1 MINKN
6 NYETYFMSYIDN
18 ELNAA
23 ERADVEA
30 FVLTDSKYAE
40 ELAIFEKTK
49 LHAPNIEMED
59 KIFLY
64 RFPEMEASLDIDF
77 KKSLYKKEGPVGKII
92 FTPNLM
98 RASFAIAAMLI
109 LFIGL
114 QLFKSESNIVESNIV
129 NSTLKDKTA
138 LAITNNSSINSKQ
151 TENTILP
158 NEVNEAAIN
167 KNSTAVLSRLAISKK
182 INNAKF
188 TIAESATTNQAGFE
202 DQAIVNNNMNTNI
215 INTTEGLSQTSRE
228 NENNNKLTAKF
239 NQTQISS
246 TALET
251 MANEEEKIILPTNYK
266 EIDTEEED
274 RTINIG
280 MIEIDGAAFR
290 GITRKFSALLKR
302 NKIDKEK

>member
-6 NYETYFMSYIDN
+6 NYETFFMSYIDN

-23 ERADVEA
+23 ERAAVEA

-40 ELAIFEKTK
+40 ELALFEKAK
-49 LHAPNIEMED
+49 IQAPSIEHIEMED

-64 RFPEMEASLDIDF
+64 RFPEMQASLDADF
-77 KKSLYKKEGPVGKII
+77 KKSLYKKEAPVRKVL
-92 FTPNLM
+92 FTPNVM
-98 RASFAIAAMLI
+98 RASFAIAA
-109 LFIGL
+109 LFILLIGV
-114 QLFKSESNIVESNIV
+114 QLFKTSSVI
-129 NSTLKDKTA
+129 KDKTA
-138 LAITNNSSINSKQ
+138 IAITNNASTNSKQ
-151 TENTILP
+151 PENTILP

-182 INNAKF
+182 INNAHI
-188 TIAESATTNQAGFE
+188 TIAESVRANQAGFE
-202 DQAIVNNNMNTNI
+202 DQAIVHNNMNTNI

-239 NQTQISS
+239 NEAQISS
-246 TALET
+246 SSMET
-251 MANEEEKIILPTNYK
+251 MATEEDKIISVNPTAFK
-266 EIDTEEED
+266 EIDTEEDD

>member
-1 MINKN
+1 MMINEN

-23 ERADVEA
+23 ERAAVEA
-30 FVLTDSKYAE
+30 FVLTEPKYAAA
-40 ELAIFEKTK
+40 LALFEKTK

-64 RFPEMEASLDIDF
+64 RFPEMDAKLDPDF
-77 KKSLYKKEGPVGKII
+77 KKSLYKKEAPVRKII

-114 QLFKSESNIVESNIV
+114 QLFKSEPNILESNIVESA
-129 NSTLKDKTA
+129 LKDKTA
-138 LAITNNSSINSKQ
+138 LAITNNASTNLKQ
-151 TENTILP
+151 IENTILP
-158 NEVNEAAIN
+158 NVVNEA
-167 KNSTAVLSRLAISKK
+167 AISKK
-182 INNAKF
+182 INNINIAIAK
-188 TIAESATTNQAGFE
+188 SATNQANFE
-202 DQAIVNNNMNTNI
+202 DQTIATNNMNTNI
-215 INTTEGLSQTSRE
+215 VSRSEGFSEANSENDSQ
-228 NENNNKLTAKF
+228 NIVVAKF
-239 NQTQISS
+239 NEAQISS
-246 TALET
+246 SSVET
-251 MANEEEKIILPTNYK
+251 MAIEEEKTILTTNYK

-280 MIEIDGAAFR
+280 MLEIDGAAFR

-302 NKIDKEK
+302 NKIEK